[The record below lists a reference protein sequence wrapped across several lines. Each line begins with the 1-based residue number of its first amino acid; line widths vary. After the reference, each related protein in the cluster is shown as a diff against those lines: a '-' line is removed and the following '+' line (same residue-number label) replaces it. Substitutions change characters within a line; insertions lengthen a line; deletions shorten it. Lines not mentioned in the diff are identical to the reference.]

1 MVAWGTGFKGSC
13 HVLYVLNRT
22 NILECDV
29 KLVQTFAIL
38 TNRALLLDWT
48 IETNVLNGLMPCPI
62 HQVLEVHHISNISL
76 SQELLLDRTL
86 RRADV
91 WQQADMLELHKKKVK
106 VFSSAL
112 MEKSGRLS
120 NWGDLLLCRNLS
132 YYLSGVPLVILPAWR
147 WMPEL
152 IANQHLSPPLTSVFD
167 EHVRVDMSQ
176 PGTPYPFF
184 QIAAPYFVRPAGH
197 IQEWAKRI
205 SSSWPKDMK
214 VVGIHV
220 RAGIESDSQREVEH
234 FFSPAELHPTWIHCA
249 YSAMNHETTM
259 FRRDSVKGLTEKVI
273 FFLASDSM
281 ETKINML
288 RQIAKEEGKVVK
300 AINEKVIFPLLSR
313 RERNRL
319 FDESLL
325 EMKHQHQLESMD
337 VNPVVLEFSSGT
349 AVSFLAK
356 EVDRYT
362 CQSVQTAMLDMTI
375 LSFSDLLVVS
385 HYSTFTAWP
394 VASSN
399 ASAFYAV
406 SRDGDCFPLDS
417 KEPFSESGELFRGNA
432 DCYTD
437 KFTYQ
442 NSWSRPRQVHSRSAT
457 P

>member
-1 MVAWGTGFKGSC
+1 MYYFRHLDEQS
-13 HVLYVLNRT
+13 
-22 NILECDV
+22 I
-29 KLVQTFAIL
+29 
-38 TNRALLLDWT
+38 DWT
-48 IETNVLNGLMPCPI
+48 IETNVLNGLMPCP
-62 HQVLEVHHISNISL
+62 
-76 SQELLLDRTL
+76 
-86 RRADV
+86 
-91 WQQADMLELHKKKVK
+91 ADMLELHKKKVK

-120 NWGDLLLCRNLS
+120 NWGDLLLCRVVRNLS

-152 IANQHLSPPLTSVFD
+152 IANQQYLFKSLRLSSAFSSSLSPPLTSVFD

-234 FFSPAELHPTWIHCA
+234 FFSHRASPAELHPTWIHCA

-259 FRRDSVKGLTEKVI
+259 FRRDSVKGLTEK
-273 FFLASDSM
+273 
-281 ETKINML
+281 
-288 RQIAKEEGKVVK
+288 
-300 AINEKVIFPLLSR
+300 
-313 RERNRL
+313 
-319 FDESLL
+319 
-325 EMKHQHQLESMD
+325 
-337 VNPVVLEFSSGT
+337 VVLEFSSGT